1 MGAPSG
7 PSNLNTRPATAV
19 WTSRAV
25 APGCASDPAAISLK
39 ERTSDFRIE
48 PNPLTPAGRCS
59 QALAWARDRAC
70 RTRDEWPI
78 RLSTVVRLGDGADL
92 PGMTGSWLCRDDFDR
107 ERLLDMEERIKPVRR
122 VAMGILALALLA
134 GAPWIGWWTL
144 LPLAVAAGFF
154 LVADARL
161 PRSDRPENLMF
172 GAWVG
177 SEVMIAGA
185 VALTG
190 GPEVA
195 TLSWL
200 AIPVVTLSAR
210 FSLRGVIT
218 GVAIAIALLLVVA
231 FGEDAAAVLDNPPL
245 VLAPVSL
252 ILAIAVLSTALME
265 SDMHHRGEAVIDSLT
280 GMLNRKA
287 LMNRVGELAQQSE
300 LTGEPVGMILGDLDQ
315 FKEINDTQGH
325 AAGDAALTDVAY
337 LLRKRLRA
345 FDLAYR
351 IGGEE
356 FLILLPGAATRECAR
371 IAEDLR
377 RTVAADTIGDGTAL
391 TISFGVSASARGAG
405 FDYDRVFAAAD
416 SALYEAKSDGRN
428 KVCERPP
435 VFLSG
440 AAASATMQAP
450 SAATSTAS

>member
-1 MGAPSG
+1 MS
-7 PSNLNTRPATAV
+7 
-19 WTSRAV
+19 
-25 APGCASDPAAISLK
+25 
-39 ERTSDFRIE
+39 
-48 PNPLTPAGRCS
+48 
-59 QALAWARDRAC
+59 
-70 RTRDEWPI
+70 
-78 RLSTVVRLGDGADL
+78 
-92 PGMTGSWLCRDDFDR
+92 GSWLCRDDFDR

-122 VAMGILALALLA
+122 VAMGILAVALIA

-161 PRSDRPENLMF
+161 PRSERPENVMF
-172 GAWVG
+172 AAWVG

-210 FSLRGVIT
+210 FSLRGVLT
-218 GVAIAIALLLVVA
+218 GVAIAIALLLIVA
-231 FGEDAAAVLDNPPL
+231 FGQDARAVLHNPPL

-300 LTGEPVGMILGDLDQ
+300 VTGEPVGMILGDLDQ

-356 FLILLPGAATRECAR
+356 FLILLPGADTRECAR

-377 RTVAADTIGDGTAL
+377 QTVAGDTVGDGSRL
-391 TISFGVSASARGAG
+391 TISFGVAASGRGGG
-405 FDYDRVFAAAD
+405 FNYERVFAAAD
-416 SALYEAKSDGRN
+416 EALYEAKSDGRN
-428 KVCERPP
+428 AVRERPP
-435 VFLSG
+435 VVFAG
-440 AAASATMQAP
+440 ATPSAAMQRP
-450 SAATSTAS
+450 RAATSTAS

>member
-1 MGAPSG
+1 
-7 PSNLNTRPATAV
+7 
-19 WTSRAV
+19 
-25 APGCASDPAAISLK
+25 
-39 ERTSDFRIE
+39 
-48 PNPLTPAGRCS
+48 
-59 QALAWARDRAC
+59 
-70 RTRDEWPI
+70 
-78 RLSTVVRLGDGADL
+78 
-92 PGMTGSWLCRDDFDR
+92 
-107 ERLLDMEERIKPVRR
+107 MEERIKPVRR
-122 VAMGILALALLA
+122 IAMGILAIALVA

-144 LPLAVAAGFF
+144 IPLAGAAGFF

-161 PRSDRPENLMF
+161 QDSERPEYLMF

-177 SEVMIAGA
+177 SEAMIAGA

-190 GPEVA
+190 GPQVA

-210 FSLRGVIT
+210 FSLRGVLI
-218 GVAIAIALLLVVA
+218 GVAIAIAMLLAVA
-231 FGEDAAAVLDNPPL
+231 FGQDARAILDNPPL
-245 VLAPVSL
+245 VFAPLAL
-252 ILAIAVLSTALME
+252 ILAVAVLSTALMQ

-287 LMNRVGELAQQSE
+287 LMNRVSELAQQSE
-300 LTGEPVGMILGDLDQ
+300 ITGEPIGVILGDLDQ
-315 FKEINDTQGH
+315 FKDVNDSQGH

-356 FLILLPGAATRECAR
+356 FLILLPGADTRECGR

-377 RTVAADTIGDGTAL
+377 RAVAANTVGDGTRL
-391 TISFGVSASARGAG
+391 TMSFGVSASGRGGG

-416 SALYEAKSDGRN
+416 EALYEAKSDGRN
-428 KVCERPP
+428 AVRERPP
-435 VFLSG
+435 VVFSDAKPS
-440 AAASATMQAP
+440 AAMHRP

>member
-1 MGAPSG
+1 MS
-7 PSNLNTRPATAV
+7 
-19 WTSRAV
+19 
-25 APGCASDPAAISLK
+25 
-39 ERTSDFRIE
+39 
-48 PNPLTPAGRCS
+48 
-59 QALAWARDRAC
+59 
-70 RTRDEWPI
+70 
-78 RLSTVVRLGDGADL
+78 
-92 PGMTGSWLCRDDFDR
+92 GSWLCRDDFDR

-122 VAMGILALALLA
+122 VTMGILALALIA

-144 LPLAVAAGFF
+144 IPLAGASGFF
-154 LVADARL
+154 LAADARL
-161 PRSDRPENLMF
+161 PRSERPEYLMF

-177 SEVMIAGA
+177 SEVMIAAA

-190 GPEVA
+190 GPQVA
-195 TLSWL
+195 TLSWI

-218 GVAIAIALLLVVA
+218 GVAIAIALLLIVA
-231 FGEDAAAVLDNPPL
+231 FGTGAGEVVDNPPL
-245 VLAPVSL
+245 VLAPLAL
-252 ILAIAVLSTALME
+252 ILAVAALSTALME

-300 LTGEPVGMILGDLDQ
+300 VTGEPVGMILGDLDQ
-315 FKEINDTQGH
+315 FKQINDTQGH

-345 FDLAYR
+345 FDLVYR

-356 FLILLPGAATRECAR
+356 FLILLPGADTRECAL

-377 RTVAADTIGDGTAL
+377 RAVESVKLGDGSDL
-391 TISFGVSASARGAG
+391 TISFGVSASGRGGG
-405 FDYDRVFAAAD
+405 FDYERVFSAAD
-416 SALYEAKSDGRN
+416 EALYEAKSDGRN
-428 KVCERPP
+428 TVRERSP
-435 VFLSG
+435 VVFSG
-440 AAASATMQAP
+440 STPSAAMQTP